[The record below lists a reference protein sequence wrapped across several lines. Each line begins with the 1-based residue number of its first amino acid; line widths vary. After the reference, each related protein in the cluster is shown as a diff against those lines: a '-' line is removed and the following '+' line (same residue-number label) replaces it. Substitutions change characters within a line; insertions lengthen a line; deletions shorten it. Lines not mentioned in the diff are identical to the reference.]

1 MLTRTWKATVQSYAA
16 ERKRPLDDDDDDDA
30 SRNNN
35 SDDEDE
41 AVVVAAQAMLK
52 PWTSLSVT
60 PSPMP
65 ATTAA
70 RTFASSAAEGQ
81 EEAAIVRVTAA
92 LLCDSYMK

>member
-1 MLTRTWKATVQSYAA
+1 
-16 ERKRPLDDDDDDDA
+16 
-30 SRNNN
+30 
-35 SDDEDE
+35 
-41 AVVVAAQAMLK
+41 VVVAAQAMLK